1 MKIEFDPEVDAL
13 YVQLAEGDIET
24 TEEIKPGVML
34 DYDDNGN
41 ILGLEVLNVS
51 KREKL
56 PVKEAA

>member
-13 YVQLAEGDIET
+13 YVQLADGDVET

-34 DYDDNGN
+34 DYDDQGN

-51 KREKL
+51 KREK
-56 PVKEAA
+56 VAVREAA